1 MKIGNNKYLLDTN
14 IIIDLFKGNQGIA
27 DNFDRADVIFLP
39 IHALGELF
47 LGAEISERRQHHF
60 AQISNLLNIVQIINT
75 SEETAKLYGS
85 IKAFLKQKGRPI
97 PENDIWIGALAREHN
112 LPIVTRDRHFQPIPA
127 INFVD
132 W

>member
-1 MKIGNNKYLLDTN
+1 MKIGNNKYLVDTN

-60 AQISNLLNIVQIINT
+60 AQISKLLNIVQIVNT
-75 SEETAKLYGS
+75 SEETAKLYGNV
-85 IKAFLKQKGRPI
+85 KAFLKRIGRPI
-97 PENDIWIGALAREHN
+97 PENDIWIAAIAKEHN
-112 LPIVTRDRHFQPIPA
+112 LPIVTRDKHFQYIQG
-127 INFVD
+127 INLVD